1 MTDVKRSY
9 HAPVREQQ
17 ARQTR
22 VRILEAAAASFAST
36 GWAGTTIAS
45 VARAAG
51 VTPQAVHLSVGA
63 KPTLLVAAVAQA
75 VAGEDAGRPLRE
87 REPFRAVFVE
97 TATTARRAH
106 AFAAGTRQVYER
118 AGALFLV
125 LAQSAPAEPELAAL
139 WDRARGDRLAD
150 CRLLVRGA
158 GHHDR
163 DALRRADLL
172 FVQSGPGVHAELI
185 GLGWSG
191 KRYEAW
197 LAGTVEG
204 LLA

>member
-22 VRILEAAAASFAST
+22 ARILEAAAASFAT
-36 GWAGTTIAS
+36 AGWLGTTVAS

-63 KPTLLVAAVAQA
+63 KPALLVAAVAAA
-75 VAGEDAGRPLRE
+75 VAGEETEQPLRE
-87 REPFRAVFVE
+87 RQPFR
-97 TATTARRAH
+97 TAFDDTRALDQRAH
-106 AFAAGTRQVYER
+106 AFAVGTRQIYER

-125 LAQSAPAEPELAAL
+125 LAQTAPTDPELAAR
-139 WDRARGDRLAD
+139 WDRARRDRLTD

-158 GHHDR
+158 GHRGR
-163 DALRRADLL
+163 DARRRADLL

-191 KRYEAW
+191 KSYEAW
-197 LAGTVEG
+197 LAETVES
-204 LLA
+204 LLV

>member
-1 MTDVKRSY
+1 MADVKRSY

-75 VAGEDAGRPLRE
+75 VAGEEAGRPRRE
-87 REPFRAVFVE
+87 REPFRAAYDE

-125 LAQSAPAEPELAAL
+125 LA
-139 WDRARGDRLAD
+139 
-150 CRLLVRGA
+150 
-158 GHHDR
+158 
-163 DALRRADLL
+163 
-172 FVQSGPGVHAELI
+172 
-185 GLGWSG
+185 
-191 KRYEAW
+191 
-197 LAGTVEG
+197 
-204 LLA
+204 